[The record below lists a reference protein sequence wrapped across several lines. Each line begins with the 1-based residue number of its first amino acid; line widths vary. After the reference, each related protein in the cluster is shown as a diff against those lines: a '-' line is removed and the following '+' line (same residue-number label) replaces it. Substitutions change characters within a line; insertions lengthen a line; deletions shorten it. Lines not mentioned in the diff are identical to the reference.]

1 MNLNYKEKRI
11 SIVTLVDI
19 TALLGYLEKLYRYAF
34 SVRSNI

>member
-19 TALLGYLEKLYRYAF
+19 TALLGYLENCIAMPFLSEA
-34 SVRSNI
+34 II